1 MTTSATILPGSLR
14 ALATPKGAVGILA
27 LDHRDALRNAFARL
41 GLSDVSDTARGEL
54 KGRILDAVASS
65 ATAVL
70 LDVDTF
76 ARRPPGTTTLVP
88 LEAQGHAE
96 VAGGRRNALEAFGPE
111 DAQRLGAHGCKLLL
125 YYRADH
131 SATADDQRRLATQ
144 VAERCHA
151 CGLVLVVEPK
161 VYRLA
166 GETEDTYRG
175 RYAEHVTA
183 AAAAIAETGADL
195 LKLQFPGDQE
205 ACRRVAAAAGSVPW
219 TLLGGAGVDGETFA
233 TQVRVATKAGACGF
247 IAGRPIWGGAL
258 ALPAAEQGQWLDA
271 HARPLLARL
280 VEITEMHSRRHG

>member
-1 MTTSATILPGSLR
+1 MTASATALPESLR
-14 ALATPKGAVGILA
+14 ALATPNGAVGILA

-41 GLSDVSDTARGEL
+41 GISDVSDAARAEL
-54 KGRILDAVASS
+54 KGRILDALAAT

-76 ARRPPGTTTLVP
+76 GRRPSGTATLVP

-96 VAGGRRNALEAFGPE
+96 VAGGRRNALEDFGPE
-111 DAQRLGAHGCKLLL
+111 DAERLGAQGCKLLL
-125 YYRADH
+125 YYRHDH
-131 SATADDQRRLATQ
+131 SATAGDQRRLATQ

-166 GETEDTYRG
+166 GESEDAYRG
-175 RYAEHVTA
+175 RYGEHVTA

-195 LKLQFPGDQE
+195 LKLQFPGDE
-205 ACRRVAAAAGSVPW
+205 DACRRVAAAAGSVPW

-233 TQVRVATKAGACGF
+233 NQVRVATEAGACGF
-247 IAGRPIWGGAL
+247 IAGRPIWGEAL
-258 ALPAAEQGQWLDA
+258 GLTGAEQRQWLDA

-280 VEITEMHSRRHG
+280 VEITEMHARRDG